1 MSAPKA
7 APQQLVGQVVVLD
20 TSSQLVYL
28 GTLKSMDDHFLELED
43 ADVHDSN
50 ESPTSKEIYV
60 IESRKYGVKKNRRSV
75 FVRAGLVV
83 SISRLE
89 DVIEY

>member
-1 MSAPKA
+1 MSAPK
-7 APQQLVGQVVVLD
+7 QLVGQVVVLD

-28 GTLKSMDDHFLELED
+28 GKLKSVDDHFIELEE
-43 ADVHDSN
+43 ADVHDSS

-60 IESRKYGVKKNRRSV
+60 IESKKYGLKRNRRTV

-83 SISRLE
+83 SMSRLE